1 MKHAKKTARRQ
12 ILKLRDAA
20 HDPAADAAIVKA
32 LTGLDVY
39 QNART
44 LAVYVSFGSELNTFP
59 LIEQALSDGKRVAV
73 PYCVP
78 KTHIMKMLSIA
89 HFPDDLHP
97 GTMGILE
104 PDPAV
109 SPELAPD
116 AIDLIVVPGVGFTKR
131 GERLGYGGGFYDR
144 YLLKLK
150 ATAHLV
156 ALVPEFLL
164 FDALPTEAHDLRIP
178 TLITEK
184 RIIDCSQFIE

>member
-1 MKHAKKTARRQ
+1 MKQAKQAARRQ

-32 LTGLDVY
+32 LTELDVY

-89 HFPDDLHP
+89 HFPDDLHH
-97 GTMGILE
+97 
-104 PDPAV
+104 A
-109 SPELAPD
+109 D
-116 AIDLIVVPGVGFTKR
+116 AAQRADRHDLIVVPGVGFTKR